1 MARHKESEGKS
12 QQSVSKPASEL
23 SSSEKKEKVQQAT
36 NQAKQ
41 LREEKKYEE
50 GIEKLVNALQLDVN
64 KDKIYYRLGNIY
76 FDSEDFD
83 RAEYAYNRAIE
94 ENEDHVNAQHNLAV
108 VYRKQGRVSKSVK
121 QRKKAKKVE
130 LNNPR
135 NPDLTEEET
144 KYAKRFALRL
154 ILVIIGG
161 IVGLGLLIYLIS
173 RFFF

>member
-1 MARHKESEGKS
+1 MERHKESKGKS
-12 QQSVSKPASEL
+12 EESVNTSVAEL
-23 SSSEKKEKVQQAT
+23 SSTEKKERVQKAI

-41 LREEKKYEE
+41 LRKGKKYEE
-50 GIEKLVNALQLDVN
+50 GIEQLVKALQLDVN

-76 FDSEDFD
+76 FDSEDLD

-121 QRKKAKKVE
+121 QRKKAKKIE
-130 LNNPR
+130 FNNPR
-135 NPDLTEEET
+135 NPDLSEEET
-144 KYAKRFALRL
+144 KYAKRFAVKL
-154 ILVIIGG
+154 ICVIIGG
-161 IVGLGLLIYLIS
+161 IIGIGILIYLLS